1 MAAGSTIAELL
12 PRRLEI
18 GGLKRFRSRLAVL
31 MKRASDAMA
40 EMPRVLFIPVES
52 SMLNRAEAKQRV
64 VPYDAHDRL
73 RKSDAPGDAPV
84 DPASPGRMW
93 RMAACRGR
101 ITSSSRLTRCIPDVE
116 IADWLSDRYPDEM
129 TVVMQ
134 HWFDNLEVTDEG
146 FSVTLNF
153 GETPETLYIPYDAIK
168 TFVDPSV
175 EFGLRFETH
184 DVDDADEEV
193 EAGHEEV
200 EPEPQMDAE
209 IVSLDK
215 FRKSGDPR
223 AVACCRFRGRRVKV
237 ARRVPRTAI
246 GLR

>member
-1 MAAGSTIAELL
+1 MLTVRKPSNELSRMTRTIDYGNLMHRAM
-12 PRRLEI
+12 RRLI
-18 GGLKRFRSRLAVL
+18 QQVLVDVTDGGLPGAHHF
-31 MKRASDAMA
+31 
-40 EMPRVLFIPVES
+40 FITFDT
-52 SMLNRAEAKQRV
+52 M
-64 VPYDAHDRL
+64 H
-73 RKSDAPGDAPV
+73 
-84 DPASPGRMW
+84 
-93 RMAACRGR
+93 
-101 ITSSSRLTRCIPDVE
+101 PDVE

-215 FRKSGDPR
+215 FRK
-223 AVACCRFRGRRVKV
+223 
-237 ARRVPRTAI
+237 
-246 GLR
+246 